1 MDGGKVVRGS
11 RDQVARYRRVLW
23 RSLVVLQQPVDYL
36 TPRCSRSTTTAPR
49 PGSPRSNASD
59 QFPSASCGDG
69 NRGRST
75 GETRLV
81 GHSAPK
87 IPHDWPRE
95 PIPVAYVRVGLSLWV
110 ARQMDLPTTGVTKPI
125 PAPRLP

>member
-49 PGSPRSNASD
+49 PGSQRSNASD
-59 QFPSASCGDG
+59 QFPSAACRDG
-69 NRGRST
+69 KPSTASKLPWAIDEFQGGLQRS
-75 GETRLV
+75 G
-81 GHSAPK
+81 
-87 IPHDWPRE
+87 
-95 PIPVAYVRVGLSLWV
+95 AYRPGGFEARPDCQPEGSGGV
-110 ARQMDLPTTGVTKPI
+110 ARPHASCPQ
-125 PAPRLP
+125 